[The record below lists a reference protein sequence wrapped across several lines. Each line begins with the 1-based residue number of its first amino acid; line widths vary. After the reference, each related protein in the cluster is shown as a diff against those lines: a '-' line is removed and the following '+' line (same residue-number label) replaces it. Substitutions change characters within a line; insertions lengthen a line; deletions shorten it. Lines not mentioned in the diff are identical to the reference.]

1 MTQEENLQQPEA
13 DATIGVEE
21 NQAADINTQDLSE
34 VPDVPNMNFN
44 RKFRRMLLK
53 RSGYVKIKNRLGYK
67 DWFENIRNNIQNGK
81 QLHTSNT
88 EEVIKTAVNRIDG
101 INESTAQF
109 LSDKGYGE
117 ERVASMLEKN
127 MQIQEK
133 IAAKKLKQ

>member
-53 RSGYVKIKNRLGYK
+53 RSGYVRIKNRLGYK

-88 EEVIKTAVNRIDG
+88 EEVIKAAVNRIDG

-109 LSDKGYGE
+109 LSGKGYGE

-127 MQIQEK
+127 IQIQEK

>member
-53 RSGYVKIKNRLGYK
+53 RSGYVRIKNRLGYK

-127 MQIQEK
+127 IQIQEK

>member
-13 DATIGVEE
+13 DATIGIEE

-53 RSGYVKIKNRLGYK
+53 RSGYVRIKNRLGYK

>member
-53 RSGYVKIKNRLGYK
+53 RSGYVRIKNRLGYK

>member
-21 NQAADINTQDLSE
+21 NQVTDINTQDLSE

-88 EEVIKTAVNRIDG
+88 EEVIKAAVNRIDG